1 MLIRY
6 LVGTLLVFVFAAS
19 YAFGLGVDHFNES
32 GRTDHSNRNITPAAR
47 RDLVRAASSA
57 GSL

>member
-1 MLIRY
+1 
-6 LVGTLLVFVFAAS
+6 VFVFAAS